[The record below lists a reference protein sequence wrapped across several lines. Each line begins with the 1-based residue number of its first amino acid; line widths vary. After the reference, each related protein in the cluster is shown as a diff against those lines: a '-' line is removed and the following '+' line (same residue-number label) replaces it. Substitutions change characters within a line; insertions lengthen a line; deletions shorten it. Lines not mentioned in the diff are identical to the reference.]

1 MSALMSVGYDAR
13 APRPVRDTINAL
25 YFVTATADP
34 NVLPRVLEPFAKM
47 GLTPRRLHASCED
60 GDGFQQSID
69 VRLFGVSQGEALL
82 VEKMLSAVVGV
93 QQVIAVL
100 E

>member
-1 MSALMSVGYDAR
+1 MSAVMTVGHAEPTPLATCDQ
-13 APRPVRDTINAL
+13 VRAL

-34 NVLPRVLEPFAKM
+34 NVLPRILEPFAKM
-47 GLTPRRLHASCED
+47 GLTPRRLHASRED
-60 GDGFQQSID
+60 GDGSQQSID
-69 VRLFGVSQGEALL
+69 VRLPSVSQREALL

-93 QQVIAVL
+93 HQVIAVL